1 MIMISFTYSVADG
14 IGVGIISYVGIQL
27 VASKW
32 RKVPPVTYVLAGM
45 FVVMYFLSA
54 L

>member
-1 MIMISFTYSVADG
+1 MADG
-14 IGVGIISYVGIQL
+14 IGVGFISYVGIHL
-27 VASKW
+27 VTGKW

-45 FVVMYFLSA
+45 FVVMYILSA